1 MMAEVIVELVSIA
14 LALAWKLRC
23 AVIKSTNSCV
33 KSTLARSVAP
43 ARSVPKPALPAVPRM
58 GLPED
63 AEAKKLE
70 SPIWRNPE
78 GLEKLVSKIFA
89 SDFCEPLENDALTNP
104 SLPIVT
110 PTKEPSGAPSCD

>member
-1 MMAEVIVELVSIA
+1 MMADVIVLDVSIA

-43 ARSVPKPALPAVPRM
+43 ARKVPKPALPAVPKI
-58 GLPED
+58 GLPEA

-70 SPIWRNPE
+70 SPIWRKPT
-78 GLEKLVSKIFA
+78 GLEKLTNRILA
-89 SDFCEPLENDALTNP
+89 NDFCEPLENEALT
-104 SLPIVT
+104 
-110 PTKEPSGAPSCD
+110 